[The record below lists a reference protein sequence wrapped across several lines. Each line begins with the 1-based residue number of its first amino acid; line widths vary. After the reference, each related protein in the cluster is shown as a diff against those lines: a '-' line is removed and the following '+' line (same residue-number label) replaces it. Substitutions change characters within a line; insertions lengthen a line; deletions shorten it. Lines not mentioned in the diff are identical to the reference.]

1 MHQTNS
7 QNRESVLFDPI
18 SFFFRLFAV
27 STILKTFKMIYPK
40 TMKNLH
46 SEIRQE
52 MELLHFSKALALL
65 DSIPEDEKSAAD
77 WFNSGIC
84 HSSVYAWKKAEQ
96 DYRKALELSDSP
108 DLSNKIRLRLTH
120 YFTQTGR
127 LDQAAHWYN
136 EVLENPV
143 NGSDGDR
150 LFYGALLDYERGDLN
165 GALDLALRLA
175 RGEEKASTGRIRC
188 EAWLLCG
195 DLYSAK
201 GDLKK
206 AVQSYG
212 ESLRLLDSCP
222 QNWRMLRKALILNNL
237 ADVYEQF
244 EYWDQAA
251 SVYEQAWKSIEEI
264 QDDQIF
270 DLDGYRL
277 EILMSMAN
285 FYALQDNLS
294 QAEEILEKAKP
305 IADKIDMPLRLYW
318 ESRMEYIS
326 GLCEL
331 YSENPKYNPFIKLFD
346 AWKLQTQYL
355 TRFPAATKEYLARTA
370 YYAAYCYDPKLAGD
384 VSQRQLY
391 EQALDEFER
400 CVFKDPKFFLFCI
413 ASVQN
418 ELGNLEVESNP
429 AKAVELYEKSVEG
442 YRAYLKLWPEDMLA
456 QSSLLAVLLNLFGVY
471 DEDTLRQKGAEL
483 LDIFE
488 KALQSLDQ
496 DEETR
501 ATATDALARLLD
513 DDKLYAL
520 YADRLEKIHNHMQD
534 QTLS

>member
-1 MHQTNS
+1 
-7 QNRESVLFDPI
+7 
-18 SFFFRLFAV
+18 
-27 STILKTFKMIYPK
+27 
-40 TMKNLH
+40 
-46 SEIRQE
+46 
-52 MELLHFSKALALL
+52 
-65 DSIPEDEKSAAD
+65 
-77 WFNSGIC
+77 
-84 HSSVYAWKKAEQ
+84 
-96 DYRKALELSDSP
+96 
-108 DLSNKIRLRLTH
+108 
-120 YFTQTGR
+120 
-127 LDQAAHWYN
+127 
-136 EVLENPV
+136 
-143 NGSDGDR
+143 
-150 LFYGALLDYERGDLN
+150 
-165 GALDLALRLA
+165 
-175 RGEEKASTGRIRC
+175 
-188 EAWLLCG
+188 
-195 DLYSAK
+195 
-201 GDLKK
+201 
-206 AVQSYG
+206 
-212 ESLRLLDSCP
+212 
-222 QNWRMLRKALILNNL
+222 MLRKALILNNL

-513 DDKLYAL
+513 DDRLYAL